1 MDSFTPF
8 DVVTDI
14 GWVSVLLIIG
24 NLLRRFVPWF
34 QHLLIP
40 APITAGILG
49 LILGPEG
56 FGLIQFSEYFGDYAT
71 ILIAVVF
78 GSLPYTMS
86 FDTKVREGART
97 MWAYSVGMYLAQWGV
112 FALLGVLVFSTFFG
126 TPDWFGIMLPVGFVG
141 GFGVA
146 AAVGGALDSAGM
158 SEATSLG
165 FTAAA
170 VGMFAAIVGGVIFAR
185 WGSKKGHT
193 EQLPELSKL
202 PEEMRTGLISLP
214 GQRPSVGKATTSPSS
229 IEPIA
234 LHIAVVAVT
243 LFLANVLTDLVN
255 NTWPSLSFPL
265 FAMAFLVGLAGMGL
279 MHLVKAPWYV
289 DQRLMGSVSGAST
302 DFLVAVGYRVD
313 CPGSGGDVRGAA
325 DHSVRPGCVVL
336 SIPLLLCGA
345 ARVRTRLVRARS
357 VQLGLGNGFSRDG
370 YRRAEDRGPED
381 ALWHTGGVR
390 HGLCWLRTVRDRSGD
405 LGADD
410 DHRGARVAVR
420 NCWLDRRRG
429 AAGDP
434 DDRHEEI
441 PQLRTLRAGVRR
453 A

>member
-302 DFLVAVGYRVD
+302 DFLVAVGIASIVPAVVATYVFEHGWFERAVFSWGWATASVATGIAVLKIVD
-313 CPGSGGDVRGAA
+313 PKMRSGTLEEFGMAYVGFAPFEIAA
-325 DHSVRPGCVVL
+325 AILAPMMIIAGLVWLFGIVGLIGGVVL
-336 SIPLLLCGA
+336 LAIPMIA
-345 ARVRTRLVRARS
+345 MKKSRS
-357 VQLGLGNGFSRDG
+357 
-370 YRRAEDRGPED
+370 
-381 ALWHTGGVR
+381 
-390 HGLCWLRTVRDRSGD
+390 
-405 LGADD
+405 
-410 DHRGARVAVR
+410 
-420 NCWLDRRRG
+420 
-429 AAGDP
+429 
-434 DDRHEEI
+434 
-441 PQLRTLRAGVRR
+441 
-453 A
+453 

>member
-302 DFLVAVGYRVD
+302 DFLVAVGIASIVPAVVATYVVPLIILFVLGVLFCLFLFFYVAPRVFEHGWFERAVFSWGWATASVATGIAVLKIVD
-313 CPGSGGDVRGAA
+313 PKMRSGTLEEFGMAYVGFAPFEIAA
-325 DHSVRPGCVVL
+325 AILAPMMIIAGLVWLFGIVGLIGGVVL
-336 SIPLLLCGA
+336 LAIPMIA
-345 ARVRTRLVRARS
+345 MKKSRS
-357 VQLGLGNGFSRDG
+357 
-370 YRRAEDRGPED
+370 
-381 ALWHTGGVR
+381 
-390 HGLCWLRTVRDRSGD
+390 
-405 LGADD
+405 
-410 DHRGARVAVR
+410 
-420 NCWLDRRRG
+420 
-429 AAGDP
+429 
-434 DDRHEEI
+434 
-441 PQLRTLRAGVRR
+441 
-453 A
+453 